1 MYVPNVPPCRCHIES
16 HLCLLSFRR
25 RGRRPLAQMAEPQRQ
40 PRHAQPADE
49 RGQRRAKHR
58 SHRQTHRVAAAG
70 CRLERLQHGGAQPV
84 PTFHRAGRGGH
95 GGQHGKQPYL
105 GAHLGLHEKSR
116 RSASSFGIR
125 SDRSNMLFVATR
137 AHGSE
142 RDANGR
148 AQRGSTRHGWFIPP
162 SSYGWKHNI
171 LHSKCRHSRPEPIR
185 PLVLILILAIRPQC
199 QPLQPHQRPV
209 GCRRLEDG
217 LLRMTRRALDY

>member
-16 HLCLLSFRR
+16 HLWLLSFRR

-70 CRLERLQHGGAQPV
+70 CRLERLHHGGAQPV

-105 GAHLGLHEKSR
+105 GAHLGLRSR
-116 RSASSFGIR
+116 VDLPPASELDQIDPICCSWRRARTGQSATPMAALREVAPATGGSFHHPLMVGNTTF
-125 SDRSNMLFVATR
+125 STPSAATR
-137 AHGSE
+137 VPN
-142 RDANGR
+142 RFVL
-148 AQRGSTRHGWFIPP
+148 WF
-162 SSYGWKHNI
+162 
-171 LHSKCRHSRPEPIR
+171 
-185 PLVLILILAIRPQC
+185 
-199 QPLQPHQRPV
+199 
-209 GCRRLEDG
+209 
-217 LLRMTRRALDY
+217 